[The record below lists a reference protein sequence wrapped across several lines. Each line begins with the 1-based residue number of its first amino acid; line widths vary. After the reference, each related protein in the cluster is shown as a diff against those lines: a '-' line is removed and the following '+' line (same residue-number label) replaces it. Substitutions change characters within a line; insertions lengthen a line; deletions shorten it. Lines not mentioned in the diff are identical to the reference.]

1 MPVTDTQLQNLI
13 KIPKVRKGSNYKHE
27 WPFKASLASS
37 ATSTCMRLDWRLRY
51 NTFRQPGLQPF
62 PLRSHS
68 IVASQWTGIQH
79 SQCMQ
84 LRMLFLEQR

>member
-1 MPVTDTQLQNLI
+1 MPVADTQLQNLI
-13 KIPKVRKGSNYKHE
+13 R
-27 WPFKASLASS
+27 
-37 ATSTCMRLDWRLRY
+37 
-51 NTFRQPGLQPF
+51 PGLRTF

-84 LRMLFLEQR
+84 LRMLSEQR